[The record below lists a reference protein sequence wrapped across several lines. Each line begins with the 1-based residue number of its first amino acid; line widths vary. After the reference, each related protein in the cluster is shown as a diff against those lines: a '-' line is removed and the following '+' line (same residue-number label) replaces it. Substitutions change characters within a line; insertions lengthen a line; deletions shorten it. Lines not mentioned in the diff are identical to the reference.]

1 MVQRD
6 ETFEFDAPRYA
17 DIAEEMANGPPEDH
31 DDPWFHVVSLIFFA
45 PLQTTALPLAH
56 ERDST
61 NRIMMPALD
70 IGA

>member
-31 DDPWFHVVSLIFFA
+31 DDPWFHVVSLIFFCSS
-45 PLQTTALPLAH
+45 PN
-56 ERDST
+56 DST
-61 NRIMMPALD
+61 PACS
-70 IGA
+70 